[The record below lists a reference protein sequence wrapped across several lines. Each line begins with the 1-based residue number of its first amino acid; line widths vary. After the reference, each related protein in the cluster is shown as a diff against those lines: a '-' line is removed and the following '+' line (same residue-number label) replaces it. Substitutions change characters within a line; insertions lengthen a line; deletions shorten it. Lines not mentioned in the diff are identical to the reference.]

1 MKRVYDFTVYIAI
14 TVIPIF
20 VFRYIVLG
28 VGLSIE
34 YDETSEHYYLEES
47 SLYHWIILS
56 VISLFFLFIWYE
68 GINYFFPSLYKYKID
83 KKNKKELLR
92 IIKQFKETSNYELDD
107 IIFKSRSSYILS
119 IPINDEKNNFTNDA
133 YIEKGRRE
141 FEKIYQ
147 EVKNKLLEFVILLFI
162 GFSLGYLWIK

>member
-1 MKRVYDFTVYIAI
+1 MKRFYDFTVYIGI

-28 VGLSIE
+28 IGLSIE
-34 YDETSEHYYLEES
+34 YDETSEHSYLENS

-68 GINYFFPSLYKYKID
+68 GINYFFPNLYKYKID
-83 KKNKKELLR
+83 KKNKEELSR
-92 IIKQFKETSNYELDD
+92 IRRQFKETSNYELND
-107 IIFKSRSSYILS
+107 IIFKSRRLS
-119 IPINDEKNNFTNDA
+119 ILPISVNDEKDNFVNDA

-141 FEKIYQ
+141 FEERYQ
-147 EVKNKLLEFVILLFI
+147 ELKNKLLEFVILLFI